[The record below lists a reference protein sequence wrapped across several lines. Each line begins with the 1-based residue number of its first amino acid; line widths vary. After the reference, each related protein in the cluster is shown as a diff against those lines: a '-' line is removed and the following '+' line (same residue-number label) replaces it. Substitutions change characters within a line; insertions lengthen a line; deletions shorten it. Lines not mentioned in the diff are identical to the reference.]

1 MGMGLK
7 KDQIRNIT
15 LTILVLLSFLLSF
28 NLWTAGRNI
37 GEEQNS
43 SNQTVR
49 SNVSMTEHSE
59 SEAFRPTLI
68 ALHGVEDQ
76 SSLTVASTFPLRNLL
91 DNRYS
96 SDNLQSIESYEE
108 VNVSQYLE
116 MLQNGEWME
125 FIFREELPLGIL
137 SQKFDDLS
145 QENENSFFDRIL
157 INIENRGTVY
167 FYHTET
173 NAFYSASVSED
184 ESINIDPFLNTEN
197 LIYKPAEIRI
207 FNEKLIYLSQETIE
221 IPYRSYVIDRL
232 PNSLYTSNFYP
243 DPSLV
248 DVRSSES
255 TTRYIDLTR
264 EVTINSRNHTL
275 VFLRQIEESGE
286 LRPTDRFIRS
296 FEQVN
301 RFENWTG
308 TYALTN
314 YSPEDGIVS
323 FRREIEGLPVFS
335 SSDNETVSEVGLVE
349 GGVTH
354 LKLPL
359 RFINTPITMDGSPT
373 EELIPGIEVIDQ
385 LSNQLSPEE
394 FEKVE
399 DLTIG
404 YTWQESDEA
413 SQVIYF
419 IPDWYILYDG
429 SWTEFETLLE
439 LHGEVAYGF

>member
-1 MGMGLK
+1 
-7 KDQIRNIT
+7 
-15 LTILVLLSFLLSF
+15 
-28 NLWTAGRNI
+28 
-37 GEEQNS
+37 
-43 SNQTVR
+43 
-49 SNVSMTEHSE
+49 
-59 SEAFRPTLI
+59 
-68 ALHGVEDQ
+68 
-76 SSLTVASTFPLRNLL
+76 
-91 DNRYS
+91 
-96 SDNLQSIESYEE
+96 
-108 VNVSQYLE
+108 
-116 MLQNGEWME
+116 
-125 FIFREELPLGIL
+125 
-137 SQKFDDLS
+137 
-145 QENENSFFDRIL
+145 
-157 INIENRGTVY
+157 NRGTVY

-323 FRREIEGLPVFS
+323 FRREIKDCLF
-335 SSDNETVSEVGLVE
+335 LVRQIMKRYR
-349 GGVTH
+349 
-354 LKLPL
+354 KLVWL
-359 RFINTPITMDGSPT
+359 
-373 EELIPGIEVIDQ
+373 
-385 LSNQLSPEE
+385 
-394 FEKVE
+394 KVE
-399 DLTIG
+399 
-404 YTWQESDEA
+404 
-413 SQVIYF
+413 
-419 IPDWYILYDG
+419 
-429 SWTEFETLLE
+429 
-439 LHGEVAYGF
+439 